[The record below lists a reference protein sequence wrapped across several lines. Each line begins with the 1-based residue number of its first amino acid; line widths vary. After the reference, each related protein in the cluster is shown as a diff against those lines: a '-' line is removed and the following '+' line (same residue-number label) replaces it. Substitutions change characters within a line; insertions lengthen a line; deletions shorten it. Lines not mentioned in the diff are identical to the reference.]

1 MLVLLFPGYI
11 SAQELLIYVA
21 DTNAK
26 QVLSPDGVTNDSVL
40 AEAPT
45 IAIFEEDGYDVQ
57 IFQITT
63 LSTADQSVID
73 MLDEADLI
81 YIGRR
86 VASANFQSPE
96 KEIWNNLFPPIMTE
110 NMWALRGGTNMR
122 MNWFNSDGIY
132 TNTTIEDSAL
142 VYATIELAQI
152 DDEIFEGLDELFED
166 VDITDTIA
174 WWYGSHNTIDPA
186 GDFGNGTLMAT
197 ASTAAGDK
205 PIWVRF
211 EDGDEF
217 YPGSVD
223 MPAGERVYF
232 GLGCERDNLYQYY
245 SRYTEVSKE
254 IFLREAARLS
264 GHWRGESDV
273 KKFNY
278 GAVAS
283 MVYFNP
289 VIQKLVVEMDN
300 LNRME
305 VFDIS
310 GKLIYAAPAKSNKL
324 YVDLGF
330 AESGIYLVRLFD
342 NNNNFSTNKIIK

>member
-1 MLVLLFPGYI
+1 MKKLLQLKKFTFLFMLVLLFPGYM

-174 WWYGSHNTIDPA
+174 WWY
-186 GDFGNGTLMAT
+186 
-197 ASTAAGDK
+197 
-205 PIWVRF
+205 
-211 EDGDEF
+211 
-217 YPGSVD
+217 
-223 MPAGERVYF
+223 
-232 GLGCERDNLYQYY
+232 
-245 SRYTEVSKE
+245 
-254 IFLREAARLS
+254 
-264 GHWRGESDV
+264 
-273 KKFNY
+273 
-278 GAVAS
+278 
-283 MVYFNP
+283 
-289 VIQKLVVEMDN
+289 
-300 LNRME
+300 
-305 VFDIS
+305 
-310 GKLIYAAPAKSNKL
+310 
-324 YVDLGF
+324 
-330 AESGIYLVRLFD
+330 
-342 NNNNFSTNKIIK
+342 